1 MTVGKPDAD
10 TFGVIDEVQ
19 ARLLTWA
26 AGNLSTQAAGWLTY
40 QLRMLALLLERDAA
54 REEVTRDG
62 HEEEGRADEGRQEGQ
77 QGLLSTDR
85 DGGSNPPGC
94 GACNGPWVAVA
105 GGGRT
110 IAHAPDCRWWARGW

>member
-1 MTVGKPDAD
+1 MGKPTAD

-54 REEVTRDG
+54 RGGVTRDE
-62 HEEEGRADEGRQEGQ
+62 HEEEGRTDEGRQVEGGQ
-77 QGLLSTDR
+77 EMLTPTR

-94 GACNGPWVAVA
+94 GACNGPWVIVA

-110 IAHAPDCRWWARGW
+110 VAHAPDCRWWARGW

>member
-1 MTVGKPDAD
+1 MTLSAPDRE
-10 TFGVIDEVQ
+10 TFGLVDEIQ
-19 ARLLTWA
+19 ARLLTYA
-26 AGNLSTQAAGWLTY
+26 AGALSTQAAGHLAY

-54 REEVTRDG
+54 RGEVRRDEEQEEAHA
-62 HEEEGRADEGRQEGQ
+62 HEGREEGR

-94 GACNGPWVAVA
+94 GVCNGPWVAVA